1 MKNRLLL
8 GGINLSKIK
17 KEELYTNDKG
27 EKFLNLVIWVNDEKD
42 QYGNIASIQQGLKNK
57 DEKLYIGNLKEYE
70 KTETQQESDDL
81 PF

>member
-1 MKNRLLL
+1 MSKLLL

-70 KTETQQESDDL
+70 KTETKQESDTDF